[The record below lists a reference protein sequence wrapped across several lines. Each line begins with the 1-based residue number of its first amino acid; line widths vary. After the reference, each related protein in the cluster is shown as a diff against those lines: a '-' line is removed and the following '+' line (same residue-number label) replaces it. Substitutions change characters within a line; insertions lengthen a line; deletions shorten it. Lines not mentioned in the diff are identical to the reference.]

1 MELWDFELHFLF
13 AGTLFTICTRHLHFY
28 LNLSLV
34 NLFSG
39 VLDVLL
45 AGIFV
50 AYIAFGERD
59 IKARAERFLSS
70 ITNSFETVL
79 RYNVEVRII
88 LLPDDETSLGRNQ
101 MDTAEEISRER
112 KSIFPNTKD
121 GYSDIGSRQEPLK
134 RSRGVDSDGKLG
146 GTLLSAAGSPIPL
159 AEGNSKMSAK
169 VRNPMQ
175 RVESIIHEQRL
186 ETAWLQAVEKG
197 TPGSLSRLKPE
208 KNQILPQEGIYPQ
221 NQTKPLNSVDLSSQN
236 WEDELNR
243 EMKILKINDR
253 KAVQKDQIGKR
264 VDHCPISPS
273 LLHDSTYVGS
283 FSKESM

>member
-1 MELWDFELHFLF
+1 M
-13 AGTLFTICTRHLHFY
+13 FTICTRHLHCY
-28 LNLSLV
+28 INLSPV

-88 LLPDDETSLGRNQ
+88 LLPDDEISLGRKQ
-101 MDTAEEISRER
+101 MDTAEEISNER
-112 KSIFPNTKD
+112 KSFPNAKE
-121 GYSDIGSRQEPLK
+121 GYSDIGLRQEPLK
-134 RSRGVDSDGKLG
+134 RSRGFVDSDGKLG
-146 GTLLSAAGSPIPL
+146 GTLQSAAVSPIPL

-169 VRNPMQ
+169 GRNPMQ
-175 RVESIIHEQRL
+175 RIESIIHEQRL

-236 WEDELNR
+236 WEDELNH

>member
-1 MELWDFELHFLF
+1 M
-13 AGTLFTICTRHLHFY
+13 FTICTRHLHFY

-79 RYNVEVRII
+79 QYNVEVRII

-101 MDTAEEISRER
+101 MDTAEEICKER
-112 KSIFPNTKD
+112 KSIFPNAKD

-134 RSRGVDSDGKLG
+134 RSRGFVDSDGKLG
-146 GTLLSAAGSPIPL
+146 GTLQSAAGSPIPL

-169 VRNPMQ
+169 ERNPMQ
-175 RVESIIHEQRL
+175 RIESIIHEQRL

-236 WEDELNR
+236 WEDELNH